1 MWRDDVYGSCVLK
14 DLNWWGK
21 KEEWMFIN
29 IYIKIIVYGYFF
41 FDWGSVI
48 FIMVFVK
55 KKF

>member
-1 MWRDDVYGSCVLK
+1 MWRDDVYESCVKRFKLV
-14 DLNWWGK
+14 GK

-29 IYIKIIVYGYFF
+29 IFIKIII

-55 KKF
+55 EVLIIR